1 MSLLEFA
8 LFGAGRIGRVHAK
21 NIAASG
27 LARLRWVV
35 DPDREAAQA
44 LAESFGAQATTEP
57 QRALADRDVGAVI
70 VASPTP
76 THVDLVIGAARE
88 KKAIFC
94 EKPIDLDLDRIDDAL
109 EAVEKADVPFFVG
122 FNRRFDPSFARL
134 KEQLATGR
142 IGRLELLSITSRDP
156 EPPSAEY
163 LARSGGLF
171 ADMMIHDFDMARW
184 LLGEEPVE
192 IFATASNLV
201 DASIGDIGDVDT
213 ALVTLRTD
221 SGALCQISNSRRAA
235 YGYDQRVEA
244 HGATG
249 MLIAENTSSNTV
261 SRFTKNGLERD
272 PQPRF
277 FVERYAEAYRAELVH
292 FVHAVRGD
300 IPMLTGPEDGRQ
312 AIVLARAAK
321 EALDR
326 RRAVPVPARLR
337 L

>member
-184 LLGEEPVE
+184 LLGEEPVP
-192 IFATASNLV
+192 IA
-201 DASIGDIGDVDT
+201 D
-213 ALVTLRTD
+213 
-221 SGALCQISNSRRAA
+221 
-235 YGYDQRVEA
+235 
-244 HGATG
+244 ATG
-249 MLIAENTSSNTV
+249 GTPLHVACIKNDQQMLCRGARSLGKCEINIPTHRPVNMTSSFMHC
-261 SRFTKNGLERD
+261 SL
-272 PQPRF
+272 
-277 FVERYAEAYRAELVH
+277 L
-292 FVHAVRGD
+292 
-300 IPMLTGPEDGRQ
+300 
-312 AIVLARAAK
+312 
-321 EALDR
+321 
-326 RRAVPVPARLR
+326 
-337 L
+337 